1 MNNIQKVE
9 KSFRPFMTSML
20 AGFLLSMSFAVN
32 ANHDV
37 NTNFEGDV
45 IKGYDAV
52 AYFTMG
58 KAVKGLKEFST
69 KWLGGDWFFANRNHR
84 DLFLADP
91 TKYIPQYGGYC
102 SVSYA
107 IGNEHGSAD
116 PENWQVV
123 DGKLYL
129 FYSKRSADNWDVT
142 GSISQSA
149 DKKWGKAKA
158 GLLEQ

>member
-1 MNNIQKVE
+1 MNKMQQVE
-9 KSFRPFMTSML
+9 KSFRLFITSML
-20 AGFLLSMSFAVN
+20 LGLLLSMSFAVS

-58 KAVKGLKEFST
+58 KAVKGFKEIST
-69 KWLGGDWFFANRNHR
+69 NWLGGDWYFVNQNHR

-102 SVSYA
+102 SASYA
-107 IGNEHGSAD
+107 FGQQHGSAD
-116 PENWQVV
+116 PENWQIV

-129 FYSKRSADNWDVT
+129 FYRKSTAESWDFT
-142 GSISQSA
+142 GSMSQKA
-149 DKKWGKAKA
+149 DKKWEKAKA
-158 GLLEQ
+158 GLLLQ